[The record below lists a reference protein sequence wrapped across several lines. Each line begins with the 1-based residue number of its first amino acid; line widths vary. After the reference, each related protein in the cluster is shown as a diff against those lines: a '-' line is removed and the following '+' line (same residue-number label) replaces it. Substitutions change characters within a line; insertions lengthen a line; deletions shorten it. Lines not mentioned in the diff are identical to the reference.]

1 MTQNIAQLF
10 KKVRTTEE
18 AVAECCDEAEPDG
31 IVALEDLEPPPAALQ
46 RITSDDLDHEH
57 QIDSVDADGESSMPS
72 IHVSPPIVPVHTST
86 AEQTIT
92 EITKFVK
99 LHPRRLQIANT
110 LH

>member
-18 AVAECCDEAEPDG
+18 AVAECSDEAEPDG

-57 QIDSVDADGESSMPS
+57 QIDSVDGDGESSMPS
-72 IHVSPPIVPVHTST
+72 IHVPYH
-86 AEQTIT
+86 Q
-92 EITKFVK
+92 
-99 LHPRRLQIANT
+99 Q
-110 LH
+110 